1 MKLYES
7 GDWGYAQFRIP
18 CLLATSAGELLALC
32 EARSNPRSDS
42 GRIRILLRGSRDGG
56 QSWSAPQVVAEDGD
70 NTVGNPCLVEHRP
83 SKTLQLIYN
92 GNDGSVTEADILAG
106 HGARRVYRMESRDGG
121 RSWRGP
127 WDITQQATRPGWT
140 WYACGPC
147 HGLCLPGGRLVIPCN
162 HGEASPAPG
171 ARSPYAGH
179 LILSDDG
186 GATWRVGAVTGPD
199 ANEATAACLEDGRL
213 YVNLRSYRGHGCRLA
228 AWSGDGGEHLSPLR
242 EDLAL
247 REPVCQG
254 SALSWGGALLF
265 LNPDDDRARR
275 RLTLKFSLNGGLSW
289 AKHSVIRSGPAAYS
303 DMAVLNGCLFMLFE
317 AGEDDPYS
325 WIELTS
331 CPLTAEG
338 LQKKWNLEK
347 NRN

>member
-121 RSWRGP
+121 R
-127 WDITQQATRPGWT
+127 
-140 WYACGPC
+140 
-147 HGLCLPGGRLVIPCN
+147 LVIPCN

-199 ANEATAACLEDGRL
+199 ANEATAAFLEDGRL

-303 DMAVLNGCLFMLFE
+303 DMAVLNGRLFMLFE

>member
-18 CLLATSAGELLALC
+18 CLLATSSGELLALG

-121 RSWRGP
+121 
-127 WDITQQATRPGWT
+127 
-140 WYACGPC
+140 
-147 HGLCLPGGRLVIPCN
+147 
-162 HGEASPAPG
+162 
-171 ARSPYAGH
+171 
-179 LILSDDG
+179 
-186 GATWRVGAVTGPD
+186 
-199 ANEATAACLEDGRL
+199 
-213 YVNLRSYRGHGCRLA
+213 
-228 AWSGDGGEHLSPLR
+228 EHLSPLR

-265 LNPDDDRARR
+265 LNPDDDWARR

-303 DMAVLNGCLFMLFE
+303 DMAVLNGRLFMLFE